1 MGRSK
6 VKVITQHREESCGPA
21 SIKHALEIFGLRRS
35 LTYLHDICKTNSYG
49 TSTTAMI
56 RALRRLG
63 YVVLQ
68 VEHATLRHLTC
79 ALRHTP
85 NKPRAVIVSYLYDQT
100 DDVPE
105 HDSGHWATVASYRAS
120 DKRIVVLDS
129 YTGKRKSYMWD
140 IFRGMWKDYDRIRK
154 PISKMVKKIR
164 LVRKWQHRLL
174 LIVAKDKRD
183 LPRFKISTARLYA

>member
-6 VKVITQHREESCGPA
+6 VKVITQHTEESCGPA
-21 SIKHALEIFGLRRS
+21 SIKHALEIFGLRKS
-35 LTYLHDICKTNSYG
+35 LTYLYDLCKTNSNG

-63 YVVLQ
+63 YSVLQ
-68 VEHATLRHLTC
+68 VEHANLKHLTS
-79 ALRHTP
+79 ALRHEP
-85 NKPRAVIVSYLYDQT
+85 NKKRAVIVSYLYDQT
-100 DDVPE
+100 DRGPE
-105 HDSGHWATVASYRAS
+105 HDSGHWATVSSYRAS

-140 IFRGMWKDYDRIRK
+140 IFRGMWKDYDRIRR

-183 LPRFKISTARLYA
+183 LPRFKISTARLYS